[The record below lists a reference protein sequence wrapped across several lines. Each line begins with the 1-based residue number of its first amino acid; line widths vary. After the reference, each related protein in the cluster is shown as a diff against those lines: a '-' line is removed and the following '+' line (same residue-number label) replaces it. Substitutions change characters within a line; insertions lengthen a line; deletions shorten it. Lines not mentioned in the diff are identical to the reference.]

1 MTVYTP
7 EQIAQRWGC
16 DAKTVRNMLNDGALT
31 GFRVGQKLWRIRAEK
46 LEEYELCQTGA
57 SHDSGE
63 NSQSLGTNEDLTGQ
77 SDGVIPFTQPTGKR
91 RNAAPRLDTRNS
103 PARKERR

>member
-7 EQIAQRWGC
+7 EQIAERWGC
-16 DAKTVRNMLNDGALT
+16 DPKTVRNMLNDGALT

-46 LEEYELCQTGA
+46 LEEYELCQNGA
-57 SHDSGE
+57 SQGSGA
-63 NSQSLGTNEDLTGQ
+63 NSQSHGTNQETDEQ